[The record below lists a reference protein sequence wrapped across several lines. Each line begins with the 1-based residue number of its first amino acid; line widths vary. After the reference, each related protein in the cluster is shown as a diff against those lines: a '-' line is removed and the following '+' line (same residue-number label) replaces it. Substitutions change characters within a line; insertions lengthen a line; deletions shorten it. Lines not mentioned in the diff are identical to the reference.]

1 LRRFPDVPV
10 SVLAIWEPM
19 LPTDLSAPTT
29 GTLAR
34 LSDKRVR
41 QFYDADHLFAKR
53 LKLDAQ
59 PPQPIPDCCTRR
71 DILWDL
77 MAIYPS
83 GPTWTDRIPAATVF
97 NGPVVD
103 VIDALEKALTGKK

>member
-1 LRRFPDVPV
+1 
-10 SVLAIWEPM
+10 M

-41 QFYDADHLFAKR
+41 QFYDAEHLFAKR
-53 LKLDAQ
+53 LRLDAQ
-59 PPQPIPDCCTRR
+59 APQPEPDCCTRKG
-71 DILWDL
+71 ILWDL
-77 MAIYPS
+77 MAIYPP
-83 GPTWTDRIPAATVF
+83 GLRWNERIPAATVF

-103 VIDALEKALTGKK
+103 VIDALEKALTVK

>member
-1 LRRFPDVPV
+1 LRRFPGVQV
-10 SVLAIWEPM
+10 TVLAIWQPM

-41 QFYDADHLFAKR
+41 QYYDAEHLMAKR
-53 LKLDAQ
+53 LELDAQ
-59 PPQPIPDCCTRR
+59 PPQPVPDCCTRKG
-71 DILWDL
+71 ILWDL
-77 MAIYPS
+77 MAIYPA
-83 GPTWTDRIPAATVF
+83 GAMWNERIPAATVF

-103 VIDALEKALTGKK
+103 VIDALEKALTGK